1 MDFSRLSAKNPSFKF
16 IRAFPVCRDEES
28 EKRRSKIILYLSYL
42 ERLILVRFK
51 IAPMR
56 YLLLGIVLWMTCAG
70 CHPASTTDKAGW
82 QPLFNGTD
90 LTGWHQLGGKAR
102 YEVADSQIVGTTVPG
117 TANSFLVTDHSY
129 ADFVLELDFKVD
141 STMNSGIQIRS
152 ESTPDYQ
159 QGRVHGYQV
168 EIDPSSRAWSGGI
181 YDEAR
186 RGWLYPLTYN
196 PSAQHAFKQGA
207 WNHYRV
213 ECIGNSI
220 RTWVNGVAAASL
232 VDSMTRSGFIAL
244 QVHAISPDQSPGTQ
258 IRWRNIRI
266 KTRDIHPSPYDE
278 TFVVNFIPN
287 NLSAQEQHQGITL
300 LWDGKTTKG
309 WRGIYKQEFPSQ
321 GWSIDTGVLTIH
333 ASNGQEEGLGGD
345 LVTDQEYAAFALQF
359 SFRLTEGANSGV
371 KYFVKETYDSKGKSG
386 IGLEYQVLDDAHH
399 PDAKLG
405 RNGDRTLSS
414 LYDLIP
420 RENIPQAFRP
430 IGAWNHG
437 RIVVYPDGH
446 VAHWLNGYKMLSY
459 EKGSPEFLALVAISK
474 YKNWKDFGLWKEGH
488 ILLQDHGNEV
498 SYRDLKLK
506 ILH

>member
-1 MDFSRLSAKNPSFKF
+1 MVSFLSWAADPDLQALKTPF
-16 IRAFPVCRDEES
+16 
-28 EKRRSKIILYLSYL
+28 
-42 ERLILVRFK
+42 
-51 IAPMR
+51 MR
-56 YLLLGIVLWMTCAG
+56 YLILAALVWMGCAG
-70 CHPASTTDKAGW
+70 CHTTPQSGKKGW

-90 LTGWHQLGGKAR
+90 LTGWHQLGGKAD
-102 YEVADSQIVGTTVPG
+102 YEVADSQIIGTTVAG
-117 TANSFLVTDHSY
+117 TPNSFLVTDQPY
-129 ADFVLELDFKVD
+129 GDFVLELDFKVD

-152 ESTPDYQ
+152 ESMPEYQ

-168 EIDPSSRAWSGGI
+168 EIDPSTRAWSGGI
-181 YDEAR
+181 YDEGR
-186 RGWLYPLTYN
+186 RGWLYPMIYN
-196 PSAQHAFKQGA
+196 PAAQHAFKQGE
-207 WNHYRV
+207 WNHYRI

-232 VDSMTRSGFIAL
+232 VDSMTRRGFIAL
-244 QVHAISPDQSPGTQ
+244 QVHGLSQGQVPGTQ

-266 KTRDIHPSPYDE
+266 KTTDIQPSPYDE
-278 TFVVNFIPN
+278 TFVVNLIPN
-287 NLSAQEQHQGITL
+287 NLSAQEQHQGIAL

-309 WRGIYKQEFPSQ
+309 WRGIYKTEFPSQ
-321 GWSIDTGVLTIH
+321 GWSMDTGVLTIH

-345 LVTDQEYAAFALQF
+345 LVTDQEYAAFSLQF

-420 RENIPQAFRP
+420 RKNIPEAFRP

-437 RIVVYPDGH
+437 RVVVYPNGH
-446 VAHWLNGYKMLSY
+446 VEHWLNGYKMLAY

-474 YKNWKDFGLWKEGH
+474 YKNWKGFGLWKEGH

-506 ILH
+506 VLQ